1 MKKHFYKV
9 MLFAWLGAISFSCKE
24 DKATPE
30 PVVETVKPDNP
41 DSALLVAQGFPE
53 GFEGG
58 TKGAYA
64 AGSVTF
70 GSGSWTLTEAL
81 VGNLT
86 GDAKNGNQSVRVRD
100 LGKLTM
106 NFNSANGA
114 GTVTIKHAKYGTDGN
129 STWELWASANGGTWT
144 KVGSTITASTTTL
157 ATATFTTNISG
168 PVKFEIRKTSG

>member
-9 MLFAWLGAISFSCKE
+9 MLFAWLGAFTFSCKE

-30 PVVETVKPDNP
+30 PVVETITQNP
-41 DSALLVAQGFPE
+41 QDPTSTLLVAQGFPE

-81 VGNLT
+81 VGNLA
-86 GDAKNGNQSVRVRD
+86 GDAKKTAINLSG
-100 LGKLTM
+100 
-106 NFNSANGA
+106 SAIWVN
-114 GTVTIKHAKYGTDGN
+114 
-129 STWELWASANGGTWT
+129 
-144 KVGSTITASTTTL
+144 
-157 ATATFTTNISG
+157 
-168 PVKFEIRKTSG
+168 